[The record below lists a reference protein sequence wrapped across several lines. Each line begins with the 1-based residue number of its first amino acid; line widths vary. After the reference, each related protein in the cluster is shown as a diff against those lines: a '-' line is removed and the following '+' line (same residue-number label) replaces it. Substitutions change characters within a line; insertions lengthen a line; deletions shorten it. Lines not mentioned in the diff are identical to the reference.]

1 MSVSSHG
8 KAVDNNKGN
17 RDRDGRK
24 RRGKGLVTVLVCAA
38 ALTAA
43 ASNWPSLALQMQK
56 LATFLT
62 AMIQPAAAQPEIE
75 SPVTVIVR
83 HASPENG
90 MVRRHFVAVI
100 QPSFETALSFQVP
113 GRIDRRFVET
123 GDRVERG
130 QVLAR
135 LSQNDFEL
143 HRDTALAEVQ
153 AAERMLSVMTEE
165 EARTA
170 KLQQNGIVSQARFES
185 AQGRLQ
191 EAASRLDQ
199 AQARLRIAENAF
211 GYTVLKAESD
221 GIVLDEMIE
230 PGQVVAAGQTVLRV
244 SPVDTYEADVA
255 LPESIDLPSI
265 GDRAVFRPW
274 ADPERTIQ
282 THLYEISPIA
292 DPTTRTFNAS
302 FALVGPQ
309 TDGLKYGMTGQL
321 ILTQGDVDEI
331 VLRLPSSAVYDS
343 GNGKGPGV
351 WRVTDANRLA
361 FVPVEIRHLDGN
373 QVLVEAAL
381 KPDDQIVSLGANRLS
396 EGLLVRTRLGGE

>member
-1 MSVSSHG
+1 
-8 KAVDNNKGN
+8 
-17 RDRDGRK
+17 
-24 RRGKGLVTVLVCAA
+24 
-38 ALTAA
+38 
-43 ASNWPSLALQMQK
+43 MQK